1 MFQRSSE
8 RPISAVSE
16 RLHYS
21 GRLFE
26 QYGRPSTKIDSPR
39 RKHMGSGSPS
49 RHISPSVLLSR
60 APKLP
65 GGPVEQIIPP
75 VRVVP
80 VSLPV
85 PVYRQSL
92 RPSYNRQVRIPSYNA
107 ATEVQL
113 PVLRSSHQRGG
124 RPCPAGLGRGSEL
137 RQPPVPLIKPGD
149 RGNHKSESPCYSDSP
164 HVGGPPLVP
173 PHEVHSS
180 LPSPQ
185 ITASPSISH
194 TVRSDSGTSE
204 KQAVE
209 NLCLESV
216 WRKNLISKNWS
227 DRAAGQFIYH
237 LAQST
242 ISQYNRYISNYSA
255 FCQLQGLGEM
265 SNVESV
271 VADYLCSICDKSDR
285 PKSVLTANVSAL
297 NKYFTAVNMSCV
309 GENIHVFVQALIKSG
324 TKSPM
329 HKTPVM
335 PVEAFFKL
343 FNSL

>member
-1 MFQRSSE
+1 M
-8 RPISAVSE
+8 
-16 RLHYS
+16 
-21 GRLFE
+21 
-26 QYGRPSTKIDSPR
+26 
-39 RKHMGSGSPS
+39 
-49 RHISPSVLLSR
+49 
-60 APKLP
+60 
-65 GGPVEQIIPP
+65 
-75 VRVVP
+75 
-80 VSLPV
+80 
-85 PVYRQSL
+85 
-92 RPSYNRQVRIPSYNA
+92 
-107 ATEVQL
+107 
-113 PVLRSSHQRGG
+113 
-124 RPCPAGLGRGSEL
+124 
-137 RQPPVPLIKPGD
+137 
-149 RGNHKSESPCYSDSP
+149 
-164 HVGGPPLVP
+164 
-173 PHEVHSS
+173 
-180 LPSPQ
+180 
-185 ITASPSISH
+185 
-194 TVRSDSGTSE
+194 
-204 KQAVE
+204 E

-343 FNSL
+343 FNSWPSNDVLSIKDLRLKAVCLFALIAMARPSDFAPKAGVFDPDTFEFSKLIFSTDQFKFSSDCMKLIFHGIKNDYQRDGFELTIPRMTVDDIKIDPVHTLECYIARTENFRAGVAKSPLFLTLVKPYKELEASSISRILNEAIDRAGLGSKGFSAKCFRPTGATDAIKFGLSPDMARYVGRWRCASTFEKHYVHTQLPKDYCEKMLKHD